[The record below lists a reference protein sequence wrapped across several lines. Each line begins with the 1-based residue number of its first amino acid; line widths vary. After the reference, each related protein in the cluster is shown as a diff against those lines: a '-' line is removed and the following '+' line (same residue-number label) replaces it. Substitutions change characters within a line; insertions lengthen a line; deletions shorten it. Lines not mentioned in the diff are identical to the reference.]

1 MKHVVTV
8 LLVIIVI
15 AFGIYYAQKLQVT
28 ESVKTAGAAESKGD
42 HKEAL
47 SQYVHLLY
55 RTVPAVKTP
64 DVNRSKA
71 LPPASWKKEMASY
84 AVWSVNPAS
93 KTIDVAKKRL
103 LIDAIKKNAALVDTQ
118 NFLIIDSVRNITPER
133 YTALWN
139 RAFFA
144 RGVTVD
150 PDQANLAKDCYDKA
164 ISMIVV
170 SAPTSF
176 TYEMSLVDTQTN
188 CRTSFTVYPEGS
200 TYVLAGAGNTY
211 LLVCESSYQ
220 PEPGKIWRSNPA
232 TIPVTVPPQTSLIN
246 CFVKTWVKKDAGK
259 TN

>member
-1 MKHVVTV
+1 MKHAVTI
-8 LLVIIVI
+8 LLVIVIVV
-15 AFGIYYAQKLQVT
+15 FGVYYAKKLQVT
-28 ESVKTAGAAESKGD
+28 ESVQTAGAAESKGD
-42 HKEAL
+42 YKEAL

-93 KTIDVAKKRL
+93 KTINLAKRRL
-103 LIDAIKKNAALVDTQ
+103 LIDAIKKNAVLVDTQ
-118 NFLIIDSVRNITPER
+118 NFLVIDSVRSITPEQ

-144 RGVTVD
+144 CGVTVD
-150 PDQANLAKDCYDKA
+150 PDHAPLAAGCFNKG

-170 SAPTSF
+170 SAPASF

-188 CRTSFTVYPEGS
+188 CRTSFTVFPESS

-232 TIPVTVPPQTSLIN
+232 IIPVTVPPKTSIVN
-246 CFVKTWVKKDAGK
+246 CFVKTWVKKSEGQG
-259 TN
+259 N